1 MAQGSAGLGARDV
14 AGRRYALAI
23 MQFVSAD
30 PDSASAWEAA
40 VDGLEALTDRRA
52 YVDALQADGMT
63 EERFQ
68 AIVRRV
74 VPEIGNVQL
83 NLLRLLRRKSR
94 LALGPSIASYVRELL
109 DERRGIVRA
118 EVRTA
123 VEIDDERRSWFV
135 ARIGELTGK
144 QVEVDA
150 QVDPDLIGGA
160 VIRIGDRLIDGS
172 TRSRLRALRTR
183 LEQGAL

>member
-1 MAQGSAGLGARDV
+1 MAEGSAGLGARDV

-23 MQFVSAD
+23 MQFVSSD

-40 VDGLEALTDRRA
+40 VDGLEALTDRPA
-52 YVDALQADGMT
+52 YLAALQADGLT
-63 EERFQ
+63 DERFQ

-74 VPEIGNVQL
+74 VPNIGAVQL
-83 NLLRLLRRKSR
+83 NLMRLLRRKTR

-109 DERRGIVRA
+109 DERRGISRA

-123 VEIDDERRSWFV
+123 VAIDDERRRWF
-135 ARIGELTGK
+135 ATQLGELTGTE
-144 QVEVDA
+144 VEVDA

-172 TRSRLRALRTR
+172 TRSHLRALRTR
-183 LEQGAL
+183 LEQGAR